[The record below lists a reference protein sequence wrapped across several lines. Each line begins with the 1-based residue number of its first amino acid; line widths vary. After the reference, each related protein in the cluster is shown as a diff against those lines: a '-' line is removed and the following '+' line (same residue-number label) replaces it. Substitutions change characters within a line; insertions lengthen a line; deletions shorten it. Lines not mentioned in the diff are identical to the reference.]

1 MTMADAKKDTKKKTK
16 KPFRISRGTII
27 TIIVI
32 IAVFIGWNLMLP
44 RLFKVEEIVNVTLP
58 SVKRG
63 NIEFVD
69 NQVQNRAL
77 TVPPLTAPQTDIGK
91 PNPFE

>member
-1 MTMADAKKDTKKKTK
+1 MTMADIKKDTKKKTK

-69 NQVQNRAL
+69 NQVQNRTL

-91 PNPFE
+91 QNPFE

>member
-1 MTMADAKKDTKKKTK
+1 MADIKKDTKKKTK

-63 NIEFVD
+63 NVEFVD
-69 NQVQNRAL
+69 NQVQNRTL

-91 PNPFE
+91 QNPFE

>member
-1 MTMADAKKDTKKKTK
+1 
-16 KPFRISRGTII
+16 
-27 TIIVI
+27 
-32 IAVFIGWNLMLP
+32 MLP

-58 SVKRG
+58 PVKRG

-69 NQVQNRAL
+69 NQVQNRTL

-91 PNPFE
+91 QNPFE

>member
-1 MTMADAKKDTKKKTK
+1 MTMADTKKKTK
-16 KPFRISRGTII
+16 KPFKISKGTII
-27 TIIVI
+27 TIII
-32 IAVFIGWNLMLP
+32 IILIFVGWNLMLP

-69 NQVQNRAL
+69 NQVQNRTL

-91 PNPFE
+91 QNPFE

>member
-1 MTMADAKKDTKKKTK
+1 MADTKKKTK
-16 KPFRISRGTII
+16 KPFKISRGTII
-27 TIIVI
+27 TIII
-32 IAVFIGWNLMLP
+32 IILIFVGWNLMLP

-69 NQVQNRAL
+69 NQVQNRTL
-77 TVPPLTAPQTDIGK
+77 TVPPLTAPPNDIGK
-91 PNPFE
+91 QNPFE

>member
-1 MTMADAKKDTKKKTK
+1 MADTKKKTK
-16 KPFRISRGTII
+16 KPFKISRGTII
-27 TIIVI
+27 TIII
-32 IAVFIGWNLMLP
+32 IILIFVGWNLMLP

-69 NQVQNRAL
+69 NQVQNRTL

-91 PNPFE
+91 QNPFE

>member
-1 MTMADAKKDTKKKTK
+1 MADTKKKTK
-16 KPFRISRGTII
+16 KHFKISRGTII
-27 TIIVI
+27 TIII
-32 IAVFIGWNLMLP
+32 IILIFVGWNLMLP

-58 SVKRG
+58 PIKRG

-69 NQVQNRAL
+69 NQVQNRTL

-91 PNPFE
+91 QNPFE

>member
-1 MTMADAKKDTKKKTK
+1 MADTKKKTK
-16 KPFRISRGTII
+16 KPFKISKGTII
-27 TIIVI
+27 TIII
-32 IAVFIGWNLMLP
+32 IILIFVGWNLMLP

-69 NQVQNRAL
+69 NQVQNRTL

-91 PNPFE
+91 QNPFE